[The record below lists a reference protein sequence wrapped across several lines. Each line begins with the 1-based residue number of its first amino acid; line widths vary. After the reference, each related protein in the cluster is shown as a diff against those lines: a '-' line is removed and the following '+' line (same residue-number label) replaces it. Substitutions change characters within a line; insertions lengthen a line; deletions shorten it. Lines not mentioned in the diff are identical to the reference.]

1 MTPTRPTPENKHLKG
16 IKGYWWDRKSRCY
29 YCLRPRCQFW
39 DQMLAV
45 GGWCG
50 ETAAES
56 AAHCHAGLHGIGGFQ
71 DCAHN
76 ALARARLAGAEAE
89 RERCAKVAE
98 QWANGQDSVAV
109 LKEQD
114 DCPASAQSHEEA
126 AVVGRWIASA
136 IRAIDPAAVVGGRP
150 APEVPRQ

>member
-1 MTPTRPTPENKHLKG
+1 MTPPVPSPADRETVEVLYDADYGRRGPGSKTGNPNDLCWKVLLG
-16 IKGYWWDRKSRCY
+16 QCVIAWDHSKADADA
-29 YCLRPRCQFW
+29 L
-39 DQMLAV
+39 
-45 GGWCG
+45 
-50 ETAAES
+50 AES
-56 AAHCHAGLHGIGGFQ
+56 ILA
-71 DCAHN
+71 